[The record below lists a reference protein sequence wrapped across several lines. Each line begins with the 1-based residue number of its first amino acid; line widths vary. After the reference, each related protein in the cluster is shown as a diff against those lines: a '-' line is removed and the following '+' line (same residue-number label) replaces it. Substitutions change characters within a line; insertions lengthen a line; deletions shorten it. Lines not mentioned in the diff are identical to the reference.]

1 MPSPQETRLFR
12 FKSPLGPDALLLQ
25 SFRGEERL
33 SQLFRFELELLSER
47 DDIEHDEIVGKEV
60 TLEVE
65 LDSGELRHWTGC
77 ISHFAK
83 GNSLEGWTQYEAEMV
98 PWLWFFT
105 RNADSR
111 VFQQKSAPDILRE
124 IFDEFRFRN
133 YQFKLT
139 GDYPPVEY
147 CVQYQESTF
156 EFVARLMERE
166 GLYYFIKH
174 EDQVHHLVVADNP
187 DAHTPARGD
196 SIRYH
201 RAAAT
206 EEDDT
211 ISDLRHQRALRTG
224 RVVLRDYNF
233 ETPETDLEVST
244 DTVATIGNNQ
254 SLEDFEF
261 PGGYPDRAKGERY
274 ARLIMEAEETQHE
287 TFFGEGNVRDLSP
300 GYTFKLKDHPIAGYN
315 QEYLLCSVEH
325 AGRNNFQDQRAQTSS
340 YASRF
345 TCIPKKIPYRP
356 LRLTPKPV
364 MKGLQSAVVVGPSGE
379 EIYTD
384 KYGRVKV
391 QFHWDRRGK
400 RDEKSSCWIRV
411 AQPWAGKGWGFITI
425 PRIGQEVLVDF
436 LEGDPEQPMIVG
448 SVYNAV
454 QRVPYELPANATVS
468 TLKSN
473 SSKGGDGF
481 NEFRFED
488 KKGDEKVFL
497 HGEKN
502 LDIRVKNNTTETIGN
517 ERHLLVEKDQK
528 EQVKGDK
535 HTTVDGGSLH
545 KVGMDYGLKAG
556 MNIRESAGMAMN
568 LKAGME
574 TVIEAGVQM
583 TLKAGGSTITLGPA
597 GVTIDGALVRINCG
611 GSGGSAQDPD
621 PPEPPDQATTA
632 QSGEASS
639 TQKALAKQMK
649 KAARS
654 GSPFVRSGGRG
665 AAIGGAAA
673 GPATGAAAGGTAAG
687 RTPRGAVDGGA
698 GAGRST

>member
-1 MPSPQETRLFR
+1 MPERQDTRLIK
-12 FKSPLGPDALLLQ
+12 FKSPLGGDVLVVQ
-25 SFRGEERL
+25 HFTGTERL

-65 LDSGELRHWTGC
+65 LDSGEYRHWTGC
-77 ISHFAK
+77 ISQFAK
-83 GNSLEGWTQYEAEMV
+83 GDSFEGWTRYQAEMV

-105 RNADSR
+105 RNTDSR
-111 VFQQKSAPDILRE
+111 IFQQKGAPDILRE

-133 YQFKLT
+133 YQLKLT

-166 GLYYFIKH
+166 GLYYYIKH
-174 EDQVHHLVVADNP
+174 EDQVHHLIVADNP
-187 DAHTPARGD
+187 DAHPPARGD
-196 SIRYH
+196 AVRYH
-201 RAAAT
+201 RAERT

-211 ISDLRHQRALRTG
+211 VSELRHQRELRTG

-244 DTVATIGNNQ
+244 DTVAQIGNNQ
-254 SLEDFEF
+254 SFENFEF

-274 ARLIMEAEETQHE
+274 ARLIMEAEETLHE

-300 GYTFKLKDHPIAGYN
+300 GYTFKLKDHPVGTYN
-315 QEYLLCSVEH
+315 QEYLVCSVEH
-325 AGRNNFQDQRAQTSS
+325 DGRNNFQDRRAQGST
-340 YASRF
+340 YANRF
-345 TCIPKKIPYRP
+345 TCIPKKVPYRP
-356 LRLTPKPV
+356 ARVTRKPV
-364 MKGLQSAVVVGPSGE
+364 MKGLQSAVVVGPKGE

-400 RDEKSSCWIRV
+400 RDEKSSCWMRV
-411 AQPWAGKGWGFITI
+411 AQAWAGKGWGSITI

-436 LEGDPEQPMIVG
+436 LEGDPDQPIIVG

-454 QRVPYELPANATVS
+454 QRVPYELPANQTVS

-481 NEFRFED
+481 NELRFED
-488 KKGDEKVFL
+488 KKGDEKIFV
-497 HGEKN
+497 HAEK
-502 LDIRVKNNTTETIGN
+502 DFDVRVKNDTKETIGN
-517 ERHLLVEKDQK
+517 DRHLLVEKDQK

-535 HTTVDGGSLH
+535 HGTVDGNSLQ
-545 KVGMDYGLKAG
+545 KVGMDYGVKAG

-583 TLKAGGSTITLGPA
+583 TLKAGGSTITLGPG
-597 GVTIDGALVRINCG
+597 GVTIDGVLVRINCG
-611 GSGGSAQDPD
+611 GAGGSAQDPD
-621 PPEPPDQATTA
+621 PPEAPAQAA
-632 QSGEASS
+632 DAKSGEASN
-639 TQKALAKQMK
+639 TQKALARSMK

-654 GSPFVRSGGRG
+654 GSPFVRAGGSGRR
-665 AAIGGAAA
+665 A
-673 GPATGAAAGGTAAG
+673 GPG
-687 RTPRGAVDGGA
+687 R
-698 GAGRST
+698 